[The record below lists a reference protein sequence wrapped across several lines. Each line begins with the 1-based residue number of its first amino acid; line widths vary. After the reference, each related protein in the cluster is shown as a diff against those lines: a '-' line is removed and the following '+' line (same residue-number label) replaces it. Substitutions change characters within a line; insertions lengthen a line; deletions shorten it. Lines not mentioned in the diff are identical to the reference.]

1 MYKCDICN
9 NEYTKKSS
17 LTRHQKTCNI
27 GEMICNLCDLKFIN
41 QSKLTLHIKNKH
53 AMCEYCNQI
62 FKNKNS
68 IYLHQ
73 KNHCKDKDNNIN
85 NDLSIKMDELQ
96 QQVKDLTEKLS
107 NQLVVNQPIVSQTIN
122 NINNTINNNNI
133 TIQNYNPT
141 NSLDSYSEKTLSEC
155 MKLFITFR
163 SRTPMEKY
171 KIINDVAKLM
181 HIDDPFNRNIYVSN
195 LHDDFANIL
204 QNHKW
209 VKVNKTEFFN
219 EFVSTKGKILYKL
232 LDYSEINDT
241 LTKHIKAVIDVIEY
255 NSDNE
260 KDKICQDLVLL
271 FYNNKELVTGPQL
284 TNDGIAVEAVD
295 G

>member
-1 MYKCDICN
+1 MFKCDTCN
-9 NEYTKKSS
+9 NEYSHLSS
-17 LTRHQKTCNI
+17 LNRHKKK
-27 GEMICNLCDLKFIN
+27 CNLGEIMCEICDIKFN
-41 QSKLTLHIKNKH
+41 NKYNLTIHNKNFH
-53 AMCEYCNQI
+53 EDLMCEYCKKI
-62 FKNKNS
+62 FTNKRS
-68 IYLHQ
+68 IYAHQ

-96 QQVKDLTEKLS
+96 QQVKDLTEKLP
-107 NQLVVNQPIVSQTIN
+107 NQLIVNQLIVGQIIN
-122 NINNTINNNNI
+122 NINNNI
-133 TIQNYNPT
+133 TIQNYNPI

-171 KIINDVAKLM
+171 KIINDVAKIM
-181 HIDDPFNRNIYVSN
+181 HIDDPINRNIYISN

-204 QNHKW
+204 HNHKW

-260 KDKICQDLVLL
+260 KDKICQDLVML
-271 FYNNKELVTGPQL
+271 FYNNKELMI
-284 TNDGIAVEAVD
+284 DG
-295 G
+295 

>member
-1 MYKCDICN
+1 MYKCDVCN

-27 GEMICNLCDLKFIN
+27 GEKVCHLCDIKFVN

-53 AMCEYCNQI
+53 AICEYCNQI

-73 KNHCKDKDNNIN
+73 KNHCKVKDDNIN
-85 NDLSIKMDELQ
+85 NDVSTKIDQLQ
-96 QQVKDLTEKLS
+96 QQVKDLTDKLS
-107 NQLVVNQPIVSQTIN
+107 NQLVINNQPIVNQTIN
-122 NINNTINNNNI
+122 NINNTINNNI

-141 NSLDSYSEKTLSEC
+141 SSLESYSEKALGEC

-171 KIINDVAKLM
+171 KIINDVAKIM
-181 HIDDPFNRNIYVSN
+181 HIDDPINRNIYVSN

-232 LDYSEINDT
+232 LGSPDIGDS
-241 LTKHIKAVIDVIEY
+241 LARHIKAVIDVIEY

-260 KDKICQDLVLL
+260 KDKICQDLVML
-271 FYNNKELVTGPQL
+271 FYNNKELMA
-284 TNDGIAVEAVD
+284 DG
-295 G
+295 